1 MTPEQELDLKLSQPP
16 NGSVLEI
23 RISFSGNP
31 KTYNYIALEAVG
43 GWYLTNM
50 ISNPAMTW
58 DELINWFKSKDATVV
73 SIRRATEWETL

>member
-1 MTPEQELDLKLSQPP
+1 MTPEQELDLKLSPPP

-23 RISFSGNP
+23 KVAFDSP
-31 KTYNYIALEAVG
+31 KTYSYVAIEAAG

-50 ISNPAMTW
+50 HSDPAMTW
-58 DELINWFKSKDATVV
+58 VGLIDWFKSKDANVV